1 MKRKLILLLA
11 GLLAALSGCSL
22 AQPEAREAVGDRFA
36 GFFLVYDAAG
46 SGRDAF
52 YNNPNLTAFGSQT
65 LDTEYGKLSLP
76 RNVLVGKEGKDGQYT
91 FPGMEGLCLFLF
103 HGKMDDGSLYTKVVS
118 DIGDS
123 EYHVSRTDNSSLYA
137 KVVSDIDDSEYHVAH
152 TDRETI
158 YEFSG
163 TAYLGPPLNAG
174 PDWDPYTNAGI
185 MTCYRVY
192 EAPDGTV
199 YLDGTGNSISGGLG
213 SYSEDRTFSTM
224 EDGEMSSS
232 ETIKVTVH
240 GQYAPRL
247 EKLTVSQ
254 FDDNN
259 TPLQADELALRDDLP
274 EVTCLPETAWVLVEE
289 QSADGTARTLYSAP
303 QAGEEPSVTHSVVL
317 LDDDGWGRTAALD
330 IRFPAC
336 PAGSGALP

>member
-52 YNNPNLTAFGSQT
+52 YNNPNLTASGEKT
-65 LDTEYGKLSLP
+65 VDTEYGAFSIP
-76 RNVLVGKEGKDGQYT
+76 RSILVGKEVEDGKYI
-91 FPGMEGLCLFLF
+91 FPGVDGSCIFLI
-103 HGKMDDGSLYTKVVS
+103 HGETDDGSPYTEVISDMSDCENNITQTDTETLY
-118 DIGDS
+118 
-123 EYHVSRTDNSSLYA
+123 EC
-137 KVVSDIDDSEYHVAH
+137 
-152 TDRETI
+152 
-158 YEFSG
+158 SG
-163 TAYLGPPLNAG
+163 TTYFGPPLDAG
-174 PDWDPYTNAGI
+174 PDWDQYTGAGI
-185 MTCYRVY
+185 LTYYRVY

-303 QAGEEPSVTHSVVL
+303 QAGEEPSVIHSVVL